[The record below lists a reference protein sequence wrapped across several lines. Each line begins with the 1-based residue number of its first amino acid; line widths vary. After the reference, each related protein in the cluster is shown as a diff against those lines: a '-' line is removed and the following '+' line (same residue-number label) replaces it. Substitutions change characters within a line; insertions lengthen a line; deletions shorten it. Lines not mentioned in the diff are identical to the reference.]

1 MVPPMSKLG
10 VSVVACAVL
19 TACGFPK
26 SGPAPG
32 PLAPNAASAA
42 EQRWPGTTAAQ
53 LEQGRTLFVAKCNGC
68 HDYPDLHAV
77 PESRWP
83 EVLKKMGENAKLSQD
98 QTTQVLHFILAA
110 Q

>member
-1 MVPPMSKLG
+1 MRKL
-10 VSVVACAVL
+10 VISIAVAGL

-32 PLAPNAASAA
+32 PLAPDAAAA
-42 EQRWPGTTAAQ
+42 AQQRWPGTTAAQ
-53 LEQGRTLFVAKCNGC
+53 LEEGRTLFVAKCNGC
-68 HDYPDLHAV
+68 HDYPDMHAI

-83 EVLKKMGENAKLSQD
+83 DVVTKKMGPNAKLSPE
-98 QTTQVLHFILAA
+98 QTTEVLHFILAS

>member
-1 MVPPMSKLG
+1 MLRAMRKLVVTMV
-10 VSVVACAVL
+10 VVGL

-32 PLAPNAASAA
+32 PLAPNTAEAAA
-42 EQRWPGTTAAQ
+42 QRWPGTTAAQ
-53 LEQGRTLFVAKCNGC
+53 LEEGRTLFVAKCNGC
-68 HDYPDLHAV
+68 HDYPDMHAI

-83 EVLKKMGENAKLSQD
+83 DVVMKKMGENAKLTTEQS
-98 QTTQVLHFILAA
+98 TQVLHFILAA